1 MDVVFLGA
9 GASKAM
15 GYPLTSELLPRIV
28 AKLQSESLFG
38 RLTDAERKRDRL
50 KKALNALAP
59 GWVHNR
65 LPTFVDLLS
74 LLDYCIHQNVTI
86 FPSGGHFELRSFRA
100 IIEAALVE
108 VSSPD
113 RSDRL
118 LADTFRTRLKD
129 HPSVA
134 FATTNYDLACEVTL
148 VSLLGEKASSS
159 DFGFEWRDPFTG
171 LLCVRSQTPTHC
183 LYKLHG
189 STNWLRCPSCE
200 QVYINLY
207 SDIAFLDSDSD
218 VNEYGDATT
227 CHCGYSPLR
236 RMIVSPSVLRLHP
249 EPQFR
254 QISIAALHTLMNSDR
269 WFIVGFSLPTEDVAL
284 RSIFLRA
291 AAGPGS
297 PEIRVYQDSEE
308 ARPRYEALFSCCT
321 YHTSGFEGFLADW
334 SPREVACGAA
344 APVGVRH

>member
-1 MDVVFLGA
+1 MSSEVGFLPANPLSARAFLSNRSYERQRSMDVVFLGA

-28 AKLQSESLFG
+28 AKLQSGSLFG

-50 KKALNALAP
+50 KKALDALAP

-134 FATTNYDLACEVTL
+134 FITTNYDLACEVTL
-148 VSLLGEKASSS
+148 VSLLGHLAATC
-159 DFGFEWRDPFTG
+159 FTWG
-171 LLCVRSQTPTHC
+171 
-183 LYKLHG
+183 
-189 STNWLRCPSCE
+189 CE
-200 QVYINLY
+200 L
-207 SDIAFLDSDSD
+207 A
-218 VNEYGDATT
+218 
-227 CHCGYSPLR
+227 C
-236 RMIVSPSVLRLHP
+236 
-249 EPQFR
+249 
-254 QISIAALHTLMNSDR
+254 
-269 WFIVGFSLPTEDVAL
+269 SLPMIGRTKL
-284 RSIFLRA
+284 PF
-291 AAGPGS
+291 
-297 PEIRVYQDSEE
+297 
-308 ARPRYEALFSCCT
+308 
-321 YHTSGFEGFLADW
+321 
-334 SPREVACGAA
+334 
-344 APVGVRH
+344 GV